1 METVRN
7 RREGGNSGANKI
19 CPVRASKHVSL
30 PSNSAQTQAHR
41 QPRTQQHSTYWTRRA
56 FPAILAVADTLP
68 VPLEVEFAFGLGLV
82 IKGLDQLHGTARP
95 DELA

>member
-1 METVRN
+1 MPP
-7 RREGGNSGANKI
+7 S
-19 CPVRASKHVSL
+19 PVTYSAL
-30 PSNSAQTQAHR
+30 PSNSAQTQARR